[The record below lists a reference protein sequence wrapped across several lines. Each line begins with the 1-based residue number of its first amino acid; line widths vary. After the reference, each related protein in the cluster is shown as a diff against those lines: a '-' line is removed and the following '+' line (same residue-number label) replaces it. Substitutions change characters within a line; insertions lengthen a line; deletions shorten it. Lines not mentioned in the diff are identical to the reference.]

1 MATSDPTRFLT
12 LQQVVDEYPWI
23 TERWLRRA
31 VHEKRIPF
39 YKVGGRL
46 LFNPDELDQWIRDQR
61 VEPATT
67 KPAGRLIE
75 RRKKA
80 AS

>member
-1 MATSDPTRFLT
+1 MATSDPSTFLT
-12 LQQVVDEYPWI
+12 LQQVVEEYPWL

-31 VHEKRIPF
+31 VHEKKIPF

-46 LFNPDELDQWIRDQR
+46 LFDPAELNQWVRDR
-61 VEPATT
+61 HVEPVTT
-67 KPAGRLIE
+67 KPAGRRIP